1 MASPLRGEVKTIRA
15 MRTDGFTVAEKEVL
29 LGYLEGKKAEAI
41 ANDICRGY
49 WTVVKRTASM
59 FEKSGTHS
67 IHELCAVWLRE
78 HMGITVEELRRRL
91 GAFILLGLFSA
102 YTFGG
107 ACDDQIIRRTRSRRR
122 TETEEIYNL

>member
-1 MASPLRGEVKTIRA
+1 
-15 MRTDGFTVAEKEVL
+15 MRTNDFSVAEKEVL

-41 ANDICRGY
+41 ADDICRGY

-67 IHELCAVWLRE
+67 IHELCALWLRE
-78 HMGITVEELRRRL
+78 HMGITSEELRRRL
-91 GAFILLGLFSA
+91 GAFVLLGLFSA

-107 ACDDQIIRRTRSRRR
+107 GCDDQIVRRCRGRRR
-122 TETEEIYNL
+122 QETEQTIFS